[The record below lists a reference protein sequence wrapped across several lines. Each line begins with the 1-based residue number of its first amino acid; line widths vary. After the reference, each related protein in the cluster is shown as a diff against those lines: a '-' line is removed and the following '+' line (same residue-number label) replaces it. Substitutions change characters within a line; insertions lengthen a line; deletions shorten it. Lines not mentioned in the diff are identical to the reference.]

1 MGQLINF
8 CAGAELKI
16 LPANRV
22 NALLFNVPD
31 NGGRESDIRN
41 TLKIIKAAKSNIV
54 MLDSGGYQLLEAE
67 NLQKKITIDSSKP
80 VIRTQSEINLAPW
93 HVMQAAARLK
103 PDFAVCLDFPILNIP
118 DPIGQ
123 KFEFERKLGFNS
135 TWALECLGLK
145 NQFCPDVK
153 LLLPIQC
160 DSIDQLAIFLNFI
173 GGTENFEG
181 VSMPIRGMSINQIA
195 LFFARFYQLNIR
207 RAHILGTSK
216 FYVIALCAYMARHYF
231 DWVSFDATTWSEF
244 AKNAIYMHPCD
255 LKSIKLGSRII
266 VDENIIN
273 DCICPF
279 CRDKT
284 FTYIKNLPHT
294 EKGALLKGH
303 NWWVLEK
310 ATRDLYENCGSVIEL
325 RNYLKGKSRELDK
338 VEELCRALSI
348 VDALKGSDIGLL
360 QCALG

>member
-1 MGQLINF
+1 MGQLVNF
-8 CAGAELKI
+8 CAGAELQI
-16 LPANRV
+16 LPANCV
-22 NALLFNVPD
+22 NAILFNVPD
-31 NGGRESDIRN
+31 NGGSESDIRN
-41 TLKIIKAAKSNIV
+41 TLKIIKSAKSNFV

-67 NLQKKITIDSSKP
+67 YSQKKIAIDSSKP
-80 VIRTQSEINLAPW
+80 VLRTQSEINLAPW
-93 HVMQAAARLK
+93 HFIEAAAKLK
-103 PDFAVCLDFPILNIP
+103 PDFAVCLDFPILNIS
-118 DPIGQ
+118 DTIGQ
-123 KFEFERKLGFNS
+123 EFEFKRKLGFNS

-145 NQFCPDVK
+145 NQFCPGLK

-160 DSIDQLAIFLNFI
+160 DNIDQLAIFLHFI
-173 GGTENFEG
+173 GGIENFEG
-181 VSMPIRGMSINQIA
+181 VSMPIRGMSINKIA

-207 RAHILGTSK
+207 RVHILGTSK

-244 AKNAIYMHPCD
+244 AQNAFYMHPCD
-255 LKSIKLGSRII
+255 LKSVKLGSNVI

-279 CRDKT
+279 CRDRT

-294 EKGALLKGH
+294 EKGALLRGH

-325 RNYLKGKSRELDK
+325 RNYLKRKSRELDK
-338 VEELCRALSI
+338 IEELCSTLSLM
-348 VDALKGSDIGLL
+348 DALKDADISTIQAVLN
-360 QCALG
+360 

>member
-8 CAGAELKI
+8 CAGAELQI
-16 LPANRV
+16 LPANCV

-31 NGGRESDIRN
+31 NGSRESAIRN
-41 TLKIIKAAKSNIV
+41 TLKIIKSAKPNTV

-67 NLQKKITIDSSKP
+67 KLEKKITIDSSKP

-93 HVMQAAARLK
+93 HVMAAAAKLK
-103 PDFAVCLDFPILNIP
+103 PDLVVCLDFPILNIS

-123 KFEFERKLGFNS
+123 ELEFKRKLGFNL

-145 NQFCPDVK
+145 NKFCPDVN
-153 LLLPIQC
+153 LFLPIQC
-160 DSIDQLAIFLNFI
+160 DNIDQLTVFLNFI
-173 GGTENFEG
+173 GGIEEFEG
-181 VSMPIRGMSINQIA
+181 VSMPIRGMPINEIA
-195 LFFARFYQLNIR
+195 LFFSRFYQPNIR
-207 RAHILGTSK
+207 RVHILGTSK

-231 DWVSFDATTWSEF
+231 DWVSFDATTWNEF
-244 AKNAIYMHPCD
+244 AKNAFYMHPCD
-255 LKSIKLGSRII
+255 LKSVKLGSNVI

-273 DCICPF
+273 DCICPY

-294 EKGALLKGH
+294 EKGALLRGH

-310 ATRDLYENCGSVIEL
+310 ATRDLYQNCGSVIEL
-325 RNYLKGKSRELDK
+325 RNYLKRKSRELDK
-338 VEELCRALSI
+338 IEELCRALSI
-348 VDALKGSDIGLL
+348 VDALKGSDIRLL
-360 QCALG
+360 QCALA

>member
-1 MGQLINF
+1 MGQLVNF
-8 CAGAELKI
+8 CAGAELQI
-16 LPANRV
+16 LPANCV
-22 NALLFNVPD
+22 NAILFNVPD
-31 NGGRESDIRN
+31 NGGSESDIRN
-41 TLKIIKAAKSNIV
+41 TLKIIKSAKSNFV

-67 NLQKKITIDSSKP
+67 YSQKKIAIDSSKP
-80 VIRTQSEINLAPW
+80 VLRTQSEINLAPW
-93 HVMQAAARLK
+93 HFIEAAAKLK
-103 PDFAVCLDFPILNIP
+103 PDFAVCLDFPILNIS
-118 DPIGQ
+118 DTIGQ
-123 KFEFERKLGFNS
+123 EFEFKRKLGFNS

-145 NQFCPDVK
+145 NQFCPGLK

-160 DSIDQLAIFLNFI
+160 DNIDQLAIFLHFI
-173 GGTENFEG
+173 GGIENFEG
-181 VSMPIRGMSINQIA
+181 VSMPIRGMSINKIA

-207 RAHILGTSK
+207 RVHILGTSK

-244 AKNAIYMHPCD
+244 AQNASYMHPCD
-255 LKSIKLGSRII
+255 LKSVKLGSNVI

-279 CRDKT
+279 CRDRT

-294 EKGALLKGH
+294 EKGALLRGH

-325 RNYLKGKSRELDK
+325 RNYLKRKSRELDK
-338 VEELCRALSI
+338 IEELCSTLSLM
-348 VDALKGSDIGLL
+348 DALKDADISTIQAVLN
-360 QCALG
+360 